1 MRFYVRRANPERDPC
16 EALTQI
22 PRDSTRRLFVEIC
35 VQTKGTVL
43 LVCLRCV
50 DTLVLALKHA
60 EGESISLRC
69 DVICAL
75 AYCGR
80 HESSHIIK
88 AHTDSARFN
97 KKMICGNLCEF
108 VADYLEHGFPRISTN
123 IFFC

>member
-1 MRFYVRRANPERDPC
+1 M
-16 EALTQI
+16 
-22 PRDSTRRLFVEIC
+22 
-35 VQTKGTVL
+35 VL
-43 LVCLRCV
+43 LACFQCV

-80 HESSHIIK
+80 HESLHIIK
-88 AHTDSARFN
+88 AHTDSARFD
-97 KKMICGNLCEF
+97 KKIICGNLCEF